1 MRRWIALLAITA
13 GLIPFFTTECPAPLV
28 YRPGEGW
35 TYEPIGGDQWER
47 SRAEEQMQVA
57 EESFAKKEYRVAQ
70 KAAKRVVRKWPLS
83 DYAPRAQYLLA
94 RCYEERKQDERAFNQ
109 YNLLITKYPKYEGYN
124 EVIERQ
130 LLIAN
135 RFLAGQWFKLW
146 GCIPIG
152 PSMEKTSKLYEQIV
166 QTAPWHKVGPEAQMS
181 IGEARERQKNYL
193 LASLAYDKT
202 ADLYSDYPRIASEA
216 LWKSAESNR
225 RQAAEAEYDQGAAV
239 RAIDT
244 YNDFMALFPE
254 DNRVPQARSSVTALR
269 TEQARGSLLVAK
281 FYEKYHRYESAV
293 IYYNEVLIK
302 DPESLYADEAR
313 ERLDILKERIA
324 KRDAARSKAKAE
336 KEIEQ
341 FYNNQAVSPDSI
353 EENSDAESVE
363 DMDSQSVEE

>member
-181 IGEARERQKNYL
+181 IGE
-193 LASLAYDKT
+193 
-202 ADLYSDYPRIASEA
+202 
-216 LWKSAESNR
+216 
-225 RQAAEAEYDQGAAV
+225 V
-239 RAIDT
+239 
-244 YNDFMALFPE
+244 
-254 DNRVPQARSSVTALR
+254 
-269 TEQARGSLLVAK
+269 
-281 FYEKYHRYESAV
+281 
-293 IYYNEVLIK
+293 
-302 DPESLYADEAR
+302 
-313 ERLDILKERIA
+313 
-324 KRDAARSKAKAE
+324 
-336 KEIEQ
+336 
-341 FYNNQAVSPDSI
+341 
-353 EENSDAESVE
+353 
-363 DMDSQSVEE
+363 